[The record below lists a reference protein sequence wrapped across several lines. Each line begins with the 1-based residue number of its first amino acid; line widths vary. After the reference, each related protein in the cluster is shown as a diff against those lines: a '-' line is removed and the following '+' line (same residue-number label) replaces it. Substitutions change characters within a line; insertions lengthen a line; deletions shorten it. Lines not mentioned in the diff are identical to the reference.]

1 MKKSLAEYHT
11 LIDLFEEFREH
22 LKPKVINGVPDF
34 TAAAMEK
41 QHSGLKLLQNR
52 LGTIDISNWDIPK
65 QVDYHVVRAEMNG
78 VEFDH
83 SVLKQWSRDP
93 GFYNLTDGIYPRL
106 LVHHSRSLSDWG
118 LYEPAVPL
126 STKDQEDFKVKLKAV
141 PELFN
146 QAKIN
151 LTDAVP
157 ELAEIAI
164 RVKEKDIQLLEN
176 FKREFVDLQN

>member
-1 MKKSLAEYHT
+1 MKKSLTEYHS
-11 LIDLFEEFREH
+11 LIDLFEEFREYI
-22 LKPKVINGVPDF
+22 KPKVINGLPDF
-34 TAAAMEK
+34 TTAAMEK
-41 QHSGLKLLQNR
+41 QYSCLKLLQER
-52 LGTIDISNWDIPK
+52 LRNIQISDWDIPK

-83 SVLKQWSRDP
+83 RVLKQWSRDP

-141 PELFN
+141 SKLFN

-164 RVKEKDIQLLEN
+164 RVKERIGSFCE
-176 FKREFVDLQN
+176 RSISCH